1 MVEEQETTFY
11 LYLINAMNKSKQIKY
26 LQKFFAPK
34 KARGMAGEISFAD
47 YLSISDMPLS
57 QKMLAG
63 SWIITPNK
71 SDAVNSVNYRIAV
84 FVLPHIFS
92 TRSDLDEFIKNL
104 MLDRGHQALFSNLK
118 KSGVGII
125 VSGAIGDLSDTP
137 DDFSWSNFV
146 YLDEK
151 LVSQAENE
159 PFISLTR
166 GRGRANI
173 NHQPWD
179 DDVTDRFKNFSDESL
194 LRLTLKQ
201 AFYYSYLKVKLK
213 ASYIDP
219 YDVDA
224 FLVGFNGNVFP
235 VEIKEKSRTDKEEFG
250 IDAGRILMMMRLCI
264 TTDSNALYIIREIDN
279 SETRNHIGYKFITF
293 SDMIMNVSWNLQAGG
308 IGMGGGHTQTIM
320 ITCKAF
326 GDFSLDIL
334 KEEWIEKNCS
344 LTINV
349 KDKAAK
355 FYRSLEKLLKN
366 SGHES

>member
-1 MVEEQETTFY
+1 MKKT
-11 LYLINAMNKSKQIKY
+11 KQIEY
-26 LQKFFAPK
+26 LQKFFAPR
-34 KARGMAGEISFAD
+34 KARGMAGEISFDD
-47 YLSISDMPLS
+47 YLLSADKPLS
-57 QKMLAG
+57 QKMFAG

-71 SDAVNSVNYRIAV
+71 SDAVNPVNYRIAV

-92 TRSDLDEFIKNL
+92 TKKELDEFIKNL
-104 MLDRGHQALFSNLK
+104 ILDRGYQALFSNLK
-118 KSGVGII
+118 RSGVGVI
-125 VSGAIGDLSDTP
+125 VSGAIGNSSTIP

-146 YLDEK
+146 YFDEK
-151 LVSQAENE
+151 LIPQAENE

-166 GRGRANI
+166 GRGRANL

-179 DDVTDRFKNFSDESL
+179 NDVINRFNAFSEESL

-235 VEIKEKSRTDKEEFG
+235 VEIKEKSRTDKGEFG

-264 TTDSNALYIIREIDN
+264 TTDSNALYIIREVDN
-279 SETRNHIGYKFITF
+279 SESRKLIGYKYITF

-308 IGMGGGHTQTIM
+308 IGMGGGNTQTIM
-320 ITCKAF
+320 MTGKAF
-326 GDFSLDIL
+326 GDFSLDVL
-334 KEEWIEKNCS
+334 KEDWIEKNCS
-344 LTINV
+344 LTTNV
-349 KDKAAK
+349 KEKAVE
-355 FYRSLEKLLKN
+355 FYSSLEKLLNK
-366 SGHES
+366 

>member
-1 MVEEQETTFY
+1 MKKT
-11 LYLINAMNKSKQIKY
+11 KQIEY
-26 LQKFFAPK
+26 LQKFFAPR
-34 KARGMAGEISFAD
+34 KARGMAGEISFDD
-47 YLSISDMPLS
+47 YLLSADKPLS
-57 QKMLAG
+57 QKMFAG

-71 SDAVNSVNYRIAV
+71 SDAINPVNYRIAV

-92 TRSDLDEFIKNL
+92 TKKELDEFIKNL
-104 MLDRGHQALFSNLK
+104 ILDRGYQALFSNLK
-118 KSGVGII
+118 KSGVGVI
-125 VSGAIGDLSDTP
+125 VSGAIGNSSTIP

-146 YLDEK
+146 YFDEK
-151 LVSQAENE
+151 LVPQAENE

-166 GRGRANI
+166 GRGRANL

-179 DDVTDRFKNFSDESL
+179 NDVINRFNAFSEESL

-235 VEIKEKSRTDKEEFG
+235 VEIKEKSRTDKGEFG

-264 TTDSNALYIIREIDN
+264 TTDSNALYIIREVDN
-279 SETRNHIGYKFITF
+279 SESRKLIGYKYITF

-308 IGMGGGHTQTIM
+308 IGMGGSNTQTIM
-320 ITCKAF
+320 MTGKAF
-326 GDFSLDIL
+326 GDFSLDVL
-334 KEEWIEKNCS
+334 KEDWIEKNCS
-344 LTINV
+344 LTTNV
-349 KDKAAK
+349 KEKAVE
-355 FYRSLEKLLKN
+355 FYSSLQKLLNK
-366 SGHES
+366 